1 MRVKGGSY
9 LCNEY
14 LLWTLLQFWFYY
26 MNVISEPFVEY
37 IKYNFSNYTLFR
49 WHLRICGYFLFPFI
63 SFYLYFVENI
73 SILLTEHRLYL

>member
-37 IKYNFSNYTLFR
+37 IKYNFSNYTLF
-49 WHLRICGYFLFPFI
+49 C
-63 SFYLYFVENI
+63 
-73 SILLTEHRLYL
+73 

>member
-1 MRVKGGSY
+1 MRVKGGSD
-9 LCNEY
+9 LCNEN

-49 WHLRICGYFLFPFI
+49 LHLRICGYFLFPFI
-63 SFYLYFVENI
+63 SLNLYFVENI
-73 SILLTEHRLYL
+73 SILLTEHKLYL